1 MEETALIGRVSRLE
15 KENNFSSVSLFKIP
29 LYRLI
34 RYKTREVYI
43 NTQVSFKKRTKTFQP
58 IGKRKIKFFS
68 GFRKYIGLNDLTVIF
83 PFNRLSVVNGDYF
96 DKFTDPVLE
105 LTELKGSNF
114 VIVDPQSFIS
124 GYSRFHS
131 THVISNESRTVL
143 LLVFKVVS
151 KVLVPLIYGHKINPF
166 LRMVKETLY
175 MPDNYIST
183 CKERIST
190 FYAFYCYYLFW
201 FKLVNPRRV
210 LFVFREGNLPVL
222 AACKRLSIPVAEFQH
237 GVTLDNTM
245 AYTGEYDERI
255 DPDYFLSFG
264 DYWKPEVFGMEPSRM
279 IHIGWAFKQ
288 FVQNNE
294 KKGKEY
300 VLVISSTAIS
310 TEVLNALKVI
320 SAINREV
327 FFDIRLH
334 PAESYNEE
342 QRNLLSQIPNA
353 TIVDNKQESFSVL
366 SSYHYVIGEVSS
378 VLFEALSVGCM
389 VGMLNLCGLRPP
401 IDKPGIRENF
411 FVINDAK
418 DFEQFL
424 NKETD
429 SSESKAEF
437 YSDFDS
443 KRFMEFIENKM

>member
-1 MEETALIGRVSRLE
+1 MEETALLGKVSKLE
-15 KENNFSSVSLFKIP
+15 NENSFYSTVLWGFP

-34 RYKTREVYI
+34 RYQTRKAFI
-43 NTQVSFKKRTKTFQP
+43 NTQVTFKTRTIKVKP
-58 IGKRKIKFFS
+58 VGERKLKLFS
-68 GFRKYIGLNDLTVIF
+68 GFRHYSGHKDLTVVF
-83 PFNRLSVVNGDYF
+83 PFNRLSVFSGDYL

-105 LTELKGSNF
+105 LSELKYSNY
-114 VIVDPQSFIS
+114 VIVDPPSYIS
-124 GYSRFHS
+124 GFSRFHS
-131 THVISNESRTVL
+131 PHVISNESRTL
-143 LLVFKVVS
+143 LFLCLRSVS
-151 KVLVPLIYGHKINPF
+151 KVVVPLFYGRIINPF
-166 LRMVKETLY
+166 IVRVQKTLSL
-175 MPDNYIST
+175 PDNYTSICKDSIS
-183 CKERIST
+183 S
-190 FYAFYCYYLFW
+190 FLAFYWFYLFW
-201 FKLVNPRRV
+201 FRRIKPRRV
-210 LFVFREGNLPVL
+210 CFVFREGNLPIL
-222 AACKRLSIPVAEFQH
+222 AACKKLAIPVAEFQH

-245 AYTGEYDERI
+245 AYTGDYDERI

-288 FVQNNE
+288 FVQDNE
-294 KKGKEY
+294 KKGNEY

-327 FFDIRLH
+327 HFDIRLH

-342 QRNLLSQIPNA
+342 QLNLMSKIPNA
-353 TIVDNKQESFSVL
+353 TIVDNKQESYSVL
-366 SSYHYVIGEVSS
+366 SSYHYVIGEASS
-378 VLFEALSVGCM
+378 VLFEALSVGCR

-401 IDKPGIRENF
+401 IDKPGIIENF

-418 DFEQFL
+418 DFEHFL

-437 YSDFDS
+437 YSYFDS

>member
-1 MEETALIGRVSRLE
+1 MEEIDLLERVSRLE
-15 KENNFSSVSLFKIP
+15 EENSLYTTTFFNMP

-34 RYKTREVYI
+34 RYKTREVFI
-43 NTQVSFKKRTKTFQP
+43 NTQVSFKKRTKKVQP
-58 IGKRKIKFFS
+58 VGKRKVKLFS
-68 GFRKYIGLNDLTVIF
+68 GFRNYYGVQDLTVVF
-83 PFNRLSVVNGDYF
+83 PFNRLSVFDGCYF
-96 DKFTDPVLE
+96 DKFTDPPLE
-105 LTELKGSNF
+105 LSKFKGSNY
-114 VIVDPQSFIS
+114 VIVDPANYIG
-124 GYSRFHS
+124 GYSRFHGS
-131 THVISNESRTVL
+131 HVISNESKTL
-143 LLVFKVVS
+143 LFLFFRCVA
-151 KVLVPLIYGHKINPF
+151 KVLVPLLYGRKVNSFITNVQNILKLPH
-166 LRMVKETLY
+166 
-175 MPDNYIST
+175 NYVTDSKVNIF
-183 CKERIST
+183 K
-190 FYAFYCYYLFW
+190 FYTYYHYYLFW
-201 FKLVNPRRV
+201 FKRIKPKRV
-210 LFVFREGNLPVL
+210 LFVFREGHLPVL
-222 AACKRLSIPVAEFQH
+222 AVCKRLSIPVAEFQH

-279 IHIGWAFKQ
+279 IHIGWAFKH
-288 FVQNNE
+288 FVQDNE

-320 SAINREV
+320 SAINNEV
-327 FFDIRLH
+327 HFDIRLH

-342 QRNLLSQIPNA
+342 QMNLFSKIPNA

-401 IDKPGIRENF
+401 IDKPGIKENF

-443 KRFMEFIENKM
+443 KHFMEFIENKM

>member
-1 MEETALIGRVSRLE
+1 MEETALLGKVSKLE
-15 KENNFSSVSLFKIP
+15 NENSFYSTVLWGIP

-34 RYKTREVYI
+34 RYPTRKAFI
-43 NTQVSFKKRTKTFQP
+43 NTQVTFKTRTIKTKP
-58 IGKRKIKFFS
+58 VGDRKLKLLS
-68 GFRKYIGLNDLTVIF
+68 GFRHYIGQSDLTVVF
-83 PFNRLSVVNGDYF
+83 PFNRLSEVGGGYF

-105 LTELKGSNF
+105 LTELKNSNY
-114 VIVDPQSFIS
+114 VIVDPPSYIS
-124 GYSRFHS
+124 GFSRFHS
-131 THVISNESRTVL
+131 SHVISNESRTVFFIIL
-143 LLVFKVVS
+143 RTISRVF
-151 KVLVPLIYGHKINPF
+151 VPLFYGRIIDPF
-166 LRMVKETLY
+166 IKRIQETLSL
-175 MPDNYIST
+175 PVNYT
-183 CKERIST
+183 TTGKECITR
-190 FYAFYCYYLFW
+190 FYTYYCYYLFW
-201 FKLVNPRRV
+201 FRRIKPKRV
-210 LFVFREGNLPVL
+210 CFVFREGNLPVL
-222 AACKRLSIPVAEFQH
+222 AACKKLSIPVAEFQH

-245 AYTGEYDERI
+245 AYTGEYDVRI

-264 DYWKPEVFGMEPSRM
+264 DYWRPEVFGMEPSRM

-288 FVQNNE
+288 FIQDNE

-310 TEVLNALKVI
+310 SEVLNALKVI
-320 SAINREV
+320 SAINSEV
-327 FFDIRLH
+327 HFDIRLH

-342 QRNLLSQIPNA
+342 QMDLLSKIPNA
-353 TIVDNKQESFSVL
+353 SIVDNKQESFSVL
-366 SSYHYVIGEVSS
+366 SSYHYVIGEASS
-378 VLFEALSVGCM
+378 VLFEALSIGCK

-424 NKETD
+424 NNDTN